1 MATGAVVRARVLS
14 AGRRGKGSLR
24 RRSRAVHLL
33 RRPQI
38 RADTFQS
45 RPALGS
51 RSEITIL

>member
-1 MATGAVVRARVLS
+1 MAAGAAIRARVLP
-14 AGRRGKGSLR
+14 ARRRGEGPLR
-24 RRSRAVHLL
+24 CRSRSVHLL

-51 RSEITIL
+51 RSEFTIL